1 MHIFVFLRR
10 APPRLSCRI
19 HLHSPQADKYR
30 PHDLRRGHY
39 VDMKVS
45 GKTLWEILEA
55 AGVTDPKAPRP
66 YLDMEQ
72 LELEACMECHLQ
84 SGDESDGAC

>member
-1 MHIFVFLRR
+1 M
-10 APPRLSCRI
+10 
-19 HLHSPQADKYR
+19 
-30 PHDLRRGHY
+30 RRGHY
-39 VDMKVS
+39 ADMKDS
-45 GKTLWEILEA
+45 GKTLWEILKA
-55 AGVTDPKAPRP
+55 AGVTDPK

>member
-1 MHIFVFLRR
+1 
-10 APPRLSCRI
+10 
-19 HLHSPQADKYR
+19 
-30 PHDLRRGHY
+30 
-39 VDMKVS
+39 MKDS

-84 SGDESDGAC
+84 SGDESDGA

>member
-1 MHIFVFLRR
+1 MCAGLR
-10 APPRLSCRI
+10 ALCPGLLS
-19 HLHSPQADKYR
+19 SSQANKYR

-39 VDMKVS
+39 VDMKDS

-66 YLDMEQ
+66 YLDMQQ

-84 SGDESDGAC
+84 SGDESDDA